1 MIDCCYNAWNFDF
14 NPRSLAGATPVE
26 KVKVVRRIEFQSTLP
41 RGSDSPA
48 TRPWQDV
55 PAISIHAPSRE
66 RLPDDGQP
74 VTFPVISIHAPSRER
89 RHRPTGCP
97 ASLPYFNPRSLAG
110 ATKGSFKEVQEFL
123 FQSTLPRGS
132 DRFQE
137 LRCLPYRHF
146 NPRSLAGA
154 TITLQYCQHF
164 FEFQSTLPRGSDHSS
179 VHCDKLTLIS
189 IHAPSRER
197 PYFWMFV
204 SMLLC
209 ISIHAPSRERQ
220 IHNTDVD
227 LFHRISIHAPS
238 RERPQYQDGD

>member
-154 TITLQYCQHF
+154 TFNKNFSSYSAFISIHAPSRERRINRLDSISTIR
-164 FEFQSTLPRGSDHSS
+164 FQSTLPRGSDRY
-179 VHCDKLTLIS
+179 TI
-189 IHAPSRER
+189 R
-197 PYFWMFV
+197 
-204 SMLLC
+204 
-209 ISIHAPSRERQ
+209 
-220 IHNTDVD
+220 T
-227 LFHRISIHAPS
+227 
-238 RERPQYQDGD
+238 